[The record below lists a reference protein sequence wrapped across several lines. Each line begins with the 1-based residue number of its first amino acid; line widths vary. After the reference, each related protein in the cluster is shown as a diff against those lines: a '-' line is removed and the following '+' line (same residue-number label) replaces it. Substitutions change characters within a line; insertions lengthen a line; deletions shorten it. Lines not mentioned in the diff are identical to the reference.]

1 MSNKLDFY
9 KFCKVCEERGWS
21 DSAFKQFQLTHPGV
35 LWRKVGKSNYQV
47 SFRRNEGWLDVTSF
61 SSNLESS
68 MIHDLIVQL
77 NRCGKVFSTEELL
90 RRFNWDGLTTGSLIK
105 AGIISEDQL
114 FDHEKEKELS
124 ILREEKMKL
133 QRELN
138 QWKSKCAES
147 TKSLERMTEQHSHL
161 VKVIKAAINFIKD
174 NTGFTGLSKEQ
185 SQTLLEYLKGK
196 LS

>member
-9 KFCKVCEERGWS
+9 KLCKVCEEKGWS
-21 DSAFKQFQLTHPGV
+21 DSALKQFQLTHPGV

-47 SFRRNEGWLDVTSF
+47 SFRRNEGWLDVSSF

-124 ILREEKMKL
+124 ILKEETMKL

-138 QWKSKCAES
+138 QWKSKCVES
-147 TKSLERMTEQHSHL
+147 TKSLEQMTEQHSHL
-161 VKVIKAAINFIKD
+161 VKVIKAAINFIRD